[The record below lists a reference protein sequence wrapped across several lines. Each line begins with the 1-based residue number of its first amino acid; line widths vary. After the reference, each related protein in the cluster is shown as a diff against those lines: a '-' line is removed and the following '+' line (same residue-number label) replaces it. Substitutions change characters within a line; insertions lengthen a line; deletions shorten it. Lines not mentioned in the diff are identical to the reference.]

1 MLRYIVKRLG
11 ICAGIL
17 LVVVFLI
24 YLLMR
29 SLPASYVQTMAMQL
43 SQAPGAKPYAEWV
56 QQLNSQYGL
65 DTGIFRGFLI
75 QLRNLV
81 TFRFGDSWK
90 YAMPVTEKFSQVI
103 GVSFAIGAVSLAL
116 ELLIAVPLGVL
127 AARKRNSLTDYT
139 VTIGA
144 GGGYWRLVA
153 CAAAG
158 LCCGLLARY
167 VIRHDFVGHLLCSLL
182 GLFVRMVWCVGTR
195 YLSGAASLPVLINVA
210 LPELLWSMVLSVPI
224 YFIYRFVCRHWG
236 RQYFQ

>member
-1 MLRYIVKRLG
+1 MTRRDYILQWTAYG
-11 ICAGIL
+11 IAL
-17 LVVVFLI
+17 LVIAGLERLIFNRIPVMGVIPVLLPLGLAACAVFE
-24 YLLMR
+24 
-29 SLPASYVQTMAMQL
+29 
-43 SQAPGAKPYAEWV
+43 GAKAGAG
-56 QQLNSQYGL
+56 YG
-65 DTGIFRGFLI
+65 
-75 QLRNLV
+75 
-81 TFRFGDSWK
+81 
-90 YAMPVTEKFSQVI
+90 
-103 GVSFAIGAVSLAL
+103 
-116 ELLIAVPLGVL
+116 IAVGVMM
-127 AARKRNSLTDYT
+127 
-139 VTIGA
+139 TIGA

-182 GLFVRMVWCVGTR
+182 VLFVRMVWCVGTR